1 MSSYKFGQVTVSSKE
16 FYEAIDIDIK
26 TLNID
31 NILVSDPILDNKK
44 GKRYI
49 IGYTIEG
56 KIVALRI
63 KTPKNV
69 YSYGV
74 SQYSETSKWCMSFNL
89 EGHDEWIEKYKKIW
103 EAVEAQL
110 FQSLTTFVVNKG
122 KYINP
127 KLNMYGDKIAV
138 KYHDGKEVPYDK
150 HCEVTGLLRISS
162 VYNQGINYWPQV
174 YLDECKYEEV
184 ENHGVLLLSDDDDD
198 EYDSVF

>member
-1 MSSYKFGQVTVSSKE
+1 MSFYKFGQVTISSKE
-16 FYEAIDIDIK
+16 FYEAVVIDIK
-26 TLNID
+26 TLNIA
-31 NILVSDPILDNKK
+31 NIVVSDPITDNNKN

-49 IGYTIEG
+49 IGYNIDG

-89 EGHDEWIEKYKKIW
+89 EPHSEWLVKYRKIW

-110 FQSLTTFVVNKG
+110 FQCLTTDVVSNC

-127 KLNMYGDKIAV
+127 KLNMYGYKIAV

-150 HCEVTGLLRISS
+150 HCEATGLLRIAS

-184 ENHGVLLLSDDDDD
+184 ENHEVLLLSDDED
-198 EYDSVF
+198 DSVF

>member
-1 MSSYKFGQVTVSSKE
+1 MNV
-16 FYEAIDIDIK
+16 
-26 TLNID
+26 D
-31 NILVSDPILDNKK
+31 NILVSDPLLDNKK

-49 IGYTIEG
+49 IGYNIEG

-89 EGHDEWIEKYKKIW
+89 EGRDEWMEKYKKIW
-103 EAVEAQL
+103 EVVEAQL
-110 FQSLTTFVVNKG
+110 FQCLTTEVVSKG
-122 KYINP
+122 RYINP

-150 HCEVTGLLRISS
+150 HCEATGLLRIAS

-184 ENHGVLLLSDDDDD
+184 ENHGVLLLSDDEDDT
-198 EYDSVF
+198 VF

>member
-1 MSSYKFGQVTVSSKE
+1 MSSYKFGQVTISSKE
-16 FYEAIDIDIK
+16 FYEAVVIDIK

-31 NILVSDPILDNKK
+31 NIVVSDHILDNKN

-49 IGYTIEG
+49 IGYNVAC

-63 KTPKNV
+63 KTPKNI

-74 SQYSETSKWCMSFNL
+74 SKYTESSKWCMSFNL
-89 EGHDEWIEKYKKIW
+89 EAHDEWIEKYKKIW

-110 FQSLTTFVVNKG
+110 FQCLTTEVVSKG

-150 HCEVTGLLRISS
+150 HCEATGLLRIAS
-162 VYNQGINYWPQV
+162 VYNQGIIGHK
-174 YLDECKYEEV
+174 CI
-184 ENHGVLLLSDDDDD
+184 
-198 EYDSVF
+198 

>member
-1 MSSYKFGQVTVSSKE
+1 MSFYKFGQVTVSTKE
-16 FYEAIDIDIK
+16 FYEAVVIDIK

-31 NILVSDPILDNKK
+31 NILVSDPLLDNKK

-49 IGYTIEG
+49 IGYNIAG

-89 EGHDEWIEKYKKIW
+89 EGRDEWIEKYKKIW
-103 EAVEAQL
+103 EVVEAQL
-110 FQSLTTFVVNKG
+110 VQCLTTEVVSKG
-122 KYINP
+122 KYINL

-150 HCEVTGLLRISS
+150 HCEATGLLRIAS
-162 VYNQGINYWPQV
+162 VYNQGINCWPQV

-184 ENHGVLLLSDDDDD
+184 ENHGVLLLSDDEDDT
-198 EYDSVF
+198 VF

>member
-1 MSSYKFGQVTVSSKE
+1 MSFYKFGQVSISTKE
-16 FYEAIDIDIK
+16 FYEAVVIDIK
-26 TLNID
+26 TLNVD

-49 IGYTIEG
+49 IGYNIEG

-89 EGHDEWIEKYKKIW
+89 EGREEWIENYKKIW

-110 FQSLTTFVVNKG
+110 FQCLTTEVVSKG
-122 KYINP
+122 RYINP

-150 HCEVTGLLRISS
+150 HCEATGLLRIAS

-174 YLDECKYEEV
+174 YLDECKYEEL
-184 ENHGVLLLSDDDDD
+184 ENHVVLLLSDDEDDT
-198 EYDSVF
+198 VF

>member
-1 MSSYKFGQVTVSSKE
+1 M
-16 FYEAIDIDIK
+16 
-26 TLNID
+26 
-31 NILVSDPILDNKK
+31 SDPITDNNKN

-49 IGYTIEG
+49 IGYNIDG

-89 EGHDEWIEKYKKIW
+89 EGREEWIENYKKIW

-110 FQSLTTFVVNKG
+110 FQCLTTEAVSKG
-122 KYINP
+122 RYINP

-138 KYHDGKEVPYDK
+138 KYHDGKEVPYDN
-150 HCEVTGLLRISS
+150 HCEATGLLRIAS

-174 YLDECKYEEV
+174 YLDECKYEEL
-184 ENHGVLLLSDDDDD
+184 ENHVVLLLSDDEDDT
-198 EYDSVF
+198 VF

>member
-1 MSSYKFGQVTVSSKE
+1 MSFYKFGQVTISSKE
-16 FYEAIDIDIK
+16 FYGAFVIDIK
-26 TLNID
+26 TLNIA
-31 NILVSDPILDNKK
+31 NIVVSDPITDNKK

-49 IGYTIEG
+49 IGYNIEG

-74 SQYSETSKWCMSFNL
+74 SKYTESSKWCMSFNL
-89 EGHDEWIEKYKKIW
+89 ETHDEWMENYKKIW

-110 FQSLTTFVVNKG
+110 FQCLTTEVVSKG
-122 KYINP
+122 RYINP

-150 HCEVTGLLRISS
+150 HCEATGLLRIAS

-174 YLDECKYEEV
+174 YLDECKYEEL
-184 ENHGVLLLSDDDDD
+184 ENHVVLLLSDDEDDT
-198 EYDSVF
+198 VF

>member
-1 MSSYKFGQVTVSSKE
+1 MSFYKFGQVTISSKE
-16 FYEAIDIDIK
+16 FYGAFVIDIK
-26 TLNID
+26 TLNIA
-31 NILVSDPILDNKK
+31 NIVVSDPITDNKK

-49 IGYTIEG
+49 IGYNIEG

-74 SQYSETSKWCMSFNL
+74 SKYTESSKWCMSFNL
-89 EGHDEWIEKYKKIW
+89 ETHDEWMENYKKIW

-110 FQSLTTFVVNKG
+110 FQCLTTQVVSKG
-122 KYINP
+122 RYINP

-150 HCEVTGLLRISS
+150 HCEATGLLRIAS

-174 YLDECKYEEV
+174 YLDECKYEEL
-184 ENHGVLLLSDDDDD
+184 ENHVVLLLSDDEDDT
-198 EYDSVF
+198 VF

>member
-1 MSSYKFGQVTVSSKE
+1 MSFYKFGQVTISSKE
-16 FYEAIDIDIK
+16 FYEAVVIDIK
-26 TLNID
+26 TLNIA
-31 NILVSDPILDNKK
+31 NIVVSDPITDNKN

-49 IGYTIEG
+49 IGYNIDG

-63 KTPKNV
+63 KTPKNI

-74 SQYSETSKWCMSFNL
+74 SKWCMSFNL
-89 EGHDEWIEKYKKIW
+89 EAHDEWLENYKKIW

-110 FQSLTTFVVNKG
+110 FQCLTTEVVSKG
-122 KYINP
+122 RYINP

-150 HCEVTGLLRISS
+150 HCEATGLLRIAS
-162 VYNQGINYWPQV
+162 VYNRGINYWPQV

-184 ENHGVLLLSDDDDD
+184 ENHGVLLLSDDED
-198 EYDSVF
+198 DSVF

>member
-1 MSSYKFGQVTVSSKE
+1 MSFYKFGQVTISSKE
-16 FYEAIDIDIK
+16 FYEAVVIDIK
-26 TLNID
+26 TLNIA
-31 NILVSDPILDNKK
+31 NIVVSDPITDNKK

-49 IGYTIEG
+49 IGYNIDG

-89 EGHDEWIEKYKKIW
+89 EGHNEWIVKYKKIW

-110 FQSLTTFVVNKG
+110 FQCLTTDVVSNC

-150 HCEVTGLLRISS
+150 HCEATGLLRIAS

-184 ENHGVLLLSDDDDD
+184 ENHGVLLLSDD
-198 EYDSVF
+198 EYDTVF

>member
-1 MSSYKFGQVTVSSKE
+1 MSFYKFGQVSISTKE
-16 FYEAIDIDIK
+16 FYEAVVIDIK
-26 TLNID
+26 TLNVD

-49 IGYTIEG
+49 IGYNIEG

-89 EGHDEWIEKYKKIW
+89 EGREEWIENYKKIW

-110 FQSLTTFVVNKG
+110 FQCLTTEVVSKG
-122 KYINP
+122 RYINR

-138 KYHDGKEVPYDK
+138 KYHDGKEVPYDE
-150 HCEVTGLLRISS
+150 HCEATGLLRIAS

-174 YLDECKYEEV
+174 YLDECKYEEL
-184 ENHGVLLLSDDDDD
+184 ENHVVLLLSDDEDDT
-198 EYDSVF
+198 VF

>member
-1 MSSYKFGQVTVSSKE
+1 MSFYKFGQVTISSKE
-16 FYEAIDIDIK
+16 FYEAVVIDIK
-26 TLNID
+26 TLNIA
-31 NILVSDPILDNKK
+31 NIVVSDPITDNKK

-49 IGYTIEG
+49 IGYNIDG

-89 EGHDEWIEKYKKIW
+89 EAHNEWVVKYRKIW

-110 FQSLTTFVVNKG
+110 FQCLTTDVVSNC

-150 HCEVTGLLRISS
+150 HCKATGLLRISS

-174 YLDECKYEEV
+174 YLDEEV
-184 ENHGVLLLSDDDDD
+184 ENHGVLLLSDDED
-198 EYDSVF
+198 DSVF